1 MNPNPV
7 FQKFDIIKSVEFYV
21 YQIADNQIKLPH
33 VMLQPNL
40 SHLTNILNADEDVLT
55 NQGS

>member
-7 FQKFDIIKSVEFYV
+7 FQKFDNIKSVEFYV

-33 VMLQPNL
+33 VMLQPNSSHFTNTL
-40 SHLTNILNADEDVLT
+40 SADEEFMT